1 MTIYAVYIINRAGGL
16 IYQYDHNT
24 PRIEI
29 EKTFSFPLD
38 LVLKIYDEKVVVA
51 FGQRDDIKVGHCV
64 LSVNGCPVNMQTGSS
79 GYGRQLEDGR
89 NVMDI
94 LSSEEN
100 YPISIK
106 FGRPRLTTN
115 EKIMLAGMFHSLFA
129 IASQMS
135 PVPQSS
141 GIQVLETEAFKLHC
155 TQTLTGIKFFC
166 ISDPK
171 QGGQQALLRQLYET
185 YADYALKNPFYSID
199 MPIRCDLFDINLQAA
214 VEQAEK
220 LGITNV

>member
-1 MTIYAVYIINRAGGL
+1 MGIYAVYIINKAGGL

-24 PRIEI
+24 PRIEV

-38 LVLKIYDEKVVVA
+38 LVLKIYDDKVVVA

-64 LSVNGCPVNMQTGSS
+64 LAVNGIPAK
-79 GYGRQLEDGR
+79 GRNLEDGR
-89 NVMDI
+89 EI
-94 LSSEEN
+94 LDVLGKEEN
-100 YPISIK
+100 YPISVK

-129 IASQMS
+129 IASQLS
-135 PVPQSS
+135 PVPKSS
-141 GIQVLETEAFKLHC
+141 GIQVLESDMFKLHC

-171 QGGQQALLRQLYET
+171 QGGQDSLLKRLYEV

-199 MPIRCDLFDINLQAA
+199 MPIRCDLFDTNLQQA
-214 VEQAEK
+214 VELAERS
-220 LGITNV
+220 GINNM